1 MKKQVTYEISEKPA
15 FDNELDLKQ
24 TMQFLVKVEET
35 VKLYNKHQKAL
46 KDYMVKNNLVDLQAG
61 EYNAHISEGTP
72 RCSISNALVEEY
84 CKANN
89 LNINNFKVVGNPPKS
104 MEIYRK

>member
-46 KDYMVKNNLVDLQAG
+46 KEYIEDIRQEANFFIVSKKTCKKKYKSNLKNDL
-61 EYNAHISEGTP
+61 I
-72 RCSISNALVEEY
+72 
-84 CKANN
+84 
-89 LNINNFKVVGNPPKS
+89 
-104 MEIYRK
+104 